1 MQFWSVVGAIGRFMM
16 RTGVVILLFVAYQLW
31 GTGFATARAQ
41 DTLTKE
47 FESQIAQYL
56 EPATSATQPPI
67 VTAPSDLPI
76 PQPGDPIARLTIKK
90 IDSDFIMVQGVD
102 LKWLQEGPGHFPQT
116 PLPGQPGN
124 AAVAGHRTTYQA
136 PFNRIDELVP
146 GDIITAQTLQGTFTY
161 KVDAQIDPKNGS
173 TSGHVIVSPNDLS
186 ILDQAGVNR
195 LTLMACHPKFS
206 AAQRIVVTATLTSP
220 PVPATPIPTTDGVTT
235 DASSDALAGGDSSA
249 WPAAI
254 YWSLLVGVAWFGTWW
269 LARYISPSLL
279 RKRAQRVSRWKDW
292 KFLTTC
298 AIGTPIVLVLMFIA
312 FANIARLLPASY

>member
-16 RTGVVILLFVAYQLW
+16 RAGVVILLFVAYQLW

-41 DTLTKE
+41 DNLTKK
-47 FESQIAQYL
+47 FDSQIAQYSG
-56 EPATSATQPPI
+56 PTPSATQPPI

-76 PQPGDPIARLTIKK
+76 PQPGDPIGRLTIKN

-102 LKWLQEGPGHFPQT
+102 LKWLQQGPGHFPQT

-124 AAVAGHRTTYQA
+124 AAIAGHRTTYKA

-146 GDIITAQTLQGTFTY
+146 GDIITVQTLQGTFTY
-161 KVDAQIDPKNGS
+161 KVDAQIDPKDGS

-186 ILDQAGVNR
+186 ILDQTGVNR
-195 LTLMACHPKFS
+195 LTLMACHPKFT
-206 AAQRIVVTATLTSP
+206 AAQRIVVTATLTSNP
-220 PVPATPIPTTDGVTT
+220 APATPIPATDGVTT

-254 YWSLLVGVAWFGTWW
+254 FWSLLVGMAWFGTWW
-269 LARYISPSLL
+269 LARLFTTTLL

-292 KFLTTC
+292 KFLTTY
-298 AIGTPIVLVLMFIA
+298 AIGTPIVLVLMFFA